1 MIQSLCPRRSLKKE
15 LEQEKVKVLLK
26 PQDRRTNE
34 CMTKGTDCKVEDI
47 ARSGFE
53 EERKELGEAKSTRKI
68 NWENDP
74 SEDVAEDVESL
85 SIKYPI
91 VDWKTYTLT
100 ENFMYYQIFRG
111 DGSSKNYKVLSEML
125 EDFDRQ
131 DVKELYRLVKE
142 RSNKW
147 YYQSLSYCEKLW
159 NKKKLYD
166 TKILLFQE
174 AMESQSTQKP
184 SDTHTPLM
192 SMIYGKIR
200 MEQSTCRCIDYTLW
214 EFIENE
220 LKARCTLLMALPN
233 GHQLKFNSYKDAK
246 TPMQAIKNRFGVISQ
261 EDINQKFLR
270 SLSQEC
276 TIHTIMWRNKPE
288 IKTLSLD
295 DLFNNLKAYESEVKG
310 TSSLTTN
317 SYNVAF
323 LSSSSTNSV
332 TRAVNTTQGVNTGTQ
347 SAVNSSTTVE
357 NLSDA
362 VIYSFFASQPS
373 IPQLDNED
381 L

>member
-246 TPMQAIKNRFGVISQ
+246 TPMQAIKNRFGGNAATKKTQKNLLKQQYENFVASNTKVIEQ
-261 EDINQKFLR
+261 TYERLEKLIR
-270 SLSQEC
+270 
-276 TIHTIMWRNKPE
+276 TPE
-288 IKTLSLD
+288 IETLSLD
-295 DLFNNLKAYESEVKG
+295 DLFNNLKAYELEVKG

-332 TRAVNTTQGVNTGTQ
+332 TRAVNTTQGVNTGT
-347 SAVNSSTTVE
+347 
-357 NLSDA
+357 
-362 VIYSFFASQPS
+362 
-373 IPQLDNED
+373 
-381 L
+381 

>member
-142 RSNKW
+142 SHTYADREEIPSKSIDDF
-147 YYQSLSYCEKLW
+147 QDVEKEIR
-159 NKKKLYD
+159 D
-166 TKILLFQE
+166 TNGV
-174 AMESQSTQKP
+174 STANTNLVLP
-184 SDTHTPLM
+184 
-192 SMIYGKIR
+192 
-200 MEQSTCRCIDYTLW
+200 
-214 EFIENE
+214 E
-220 LKARCTLLMALPN
+220 L
-233 GHQLKFNSYKDAK
+233 
-246 TPMQAIKNRFGVISQ
+246 
-261 EDINQKFLR
+261 
-270 SLSQEC
+270 
-276 TIHTIMWRNKPE
+276 
-288 IKTLSLD
+288 
-295 DLFNNLKAYESEVKG
+295 
-310 TSSLTTN
+310 
-317 SYNVAF
+317 
-323 LSSSSTNSV
+323 
-332 TRAVNTTQGVNTGTQ
+332 VNTARRKINTADGR
-347 SAVNSSTTVE
+347 SC
-357 NLSDA
+357 
-362 VIYSFFASQPS
+362 
-373 IPQLDNED
+373 
-381 L
+381 